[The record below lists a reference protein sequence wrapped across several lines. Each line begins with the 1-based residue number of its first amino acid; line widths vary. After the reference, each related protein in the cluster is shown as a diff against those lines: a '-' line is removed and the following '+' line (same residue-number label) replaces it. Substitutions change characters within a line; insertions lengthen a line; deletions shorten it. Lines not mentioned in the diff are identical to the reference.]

1 MLITNIRTMQRMLRT
16 LARISGYGTG
26 PLEHLEKSEK
36 QPASCSS
43 SVQGLKDEVFTLK
56 KGVFFWA
63 ASNWKRSHCEE
74 ALFDF

>member
-1 MLITNIRTMQRMLRT
+1 MLITNIQTTQGMLRT

-43 SVQGLKDEVFTLK
+43 CCT
-56 KGVFFWA
+56 
-63 ASNWKRSHCEE
+63 EE
-74 ALFDF
+74 HPFCPGPER